1 MPCRQPP
8 GETQQVNHHEYVL
21 AAATH
26 TSGGVGWLGP
36 LLLILFGVLIGRLWG
51 RWAGLKHLGKA
62 EFRNRWATINRVR
75 RW

>member
-1 MPCRQPP
+1 MPRCRAS
-8 GETQQVNHHEYVL
+8 GDDRRVNHHEYVL

-36 LLLILFGVLIGRLWG
+36 LLLILVGVLIGRLWG
-51 RWAGLKHLGKA
+51 RWAGLKHLGTA
-62 EFRNRWATINRVR
+62 EFRTRWANINRVR

>member
-1 MPCRQPP
+1 MYP
-8 GETQQVNHHEYVL
+8 L
-21 AAATH
+21 AAHAATH

-36 LLLILFGVLIGRLWG
+36 LLLILVGVLIGRLWG

>member
-1 MPCRQPP
+1 
-8 GETQQVNHHEYVL
+8 VNHMYPL
-21 AAATH
+21 AAHAATH
-26 TSGGVGWLGP
+26 TSGGTGWFGP
-36 LLLILFGVLIGRLWG
+36 LLLILVGVLIGRLWG

>member
-1 MPCRQPP
+1 M
-8 GETQQVNHHEYVL
+8 NHHEYVL